1 MLIVR
6 FLSRA
11 PVRGQA
17 QQFRRLYME
26 ARGEG
31 VPLIL
36 DRSRRLSG
44 REPTYQMRG
53 EELLLTIFAAG
64 A

>member
-1 MLIVR
+1 
-6 FLSRA
+6 
-11 PVRGQA
+11 
-17 QQFRRLYME
+17 ME

-44 REPTYQMRG
+44 REPTYQMQG